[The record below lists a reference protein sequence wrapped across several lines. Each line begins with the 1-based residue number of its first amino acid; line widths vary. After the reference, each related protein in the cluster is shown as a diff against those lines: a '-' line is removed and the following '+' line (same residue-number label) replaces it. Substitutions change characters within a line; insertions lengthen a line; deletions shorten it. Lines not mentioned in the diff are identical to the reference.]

1 MKSPIDREIV
11 FSFGSHPTK
20 DLTWRWA
27 ARLVFPPGAT
37 AETVLK
43 IHLVDGYAAPIAE
56 GVFEFAGSRLPVRNG
71 LAEITYADFVRGK
84 HEVPLWMHRPGIEP
98 IPGGL
103 TFE

>member
-1 MKSPIDREIV
+1 MKTPVDKEIV

-37 AETVLK
+37 AETMLK
-43 IHLVDGYAAPIAE
+43 IHLADGNAKPIAE
-56 GVFEFAGSRLPVRNG
+56 GEFEFAGQRLPVKDG
-71 LAEITYADFVRGK
+71 LAEISYADFVKGK
-84 HEVPLWMHRPGIEP
+84 HEIPLWLRRPNIEP